1 MSAMRVSVRGVIFGS
16 LLCMFLV
23 SLGIGSVSAAD
34 TTTIGQVTVT
44 GYDVNPKVFFPGD
57 TGILT
62 IKLKNSGTTPVNID
76 MPTLLGGEFL
86 FLNSKT
92 MVPIGTLG
100 GGGETSVSLQIKPS
114 GVISSGMAYPYFSV
128 GYTIEGGGSTSNPVR
143 VQIPIQIDST
153 TLDIQ
158 LIEKPNMVAAG
169 SMGKYKLRIGNPRAA
184 DITGLSVSIG
194 GQGISTRQEGYFL
207 GTITANNY
215 TDIEIDLAVQG
226 SAGGS
231 MYPSTPDANV
241 DLMLPSYDDM
251 EVGNMDMPVFDGGI
265 SPRAAS
271 VSSMTGGSGS
281 SSGGGGS
288 AMLVVTADYRNG
300 QNTHRSVV
308 EIPVTASGTSSVVIS
323 DLVATKY
330 EGMHKVTGS
339 VYNPGLRDIS
349 SVVVVAG
356 PPAIPQGSYQAAL
369 GVVEGNDNGEFELK
383 FSVKGTPDSVPI
395 IVTYQDEMGMYHQ
408 EQNSVSIINYDP
420 EPTET
425 VSGYPIAGQSSILI
439 PAFVVV
445 GALALGAVFRSR
457 KE

>member
-1 MSAMRVSVRGVIFGS
+1 
-16 LLCMFLV
+16 MFLV
-23 SLGIGSVSAAD
+23 LLCIGSVSAED
-34 TTTIGQVTVT
+34 TTSGQVIVT

-62 IKLKNSGTTPVNID
+62 VKLKNTGTTPVNVD
-76 MPTLLGGEFL
+76 MPTLLGGDFL

-153 TLDIQ
+153 VLDIQ

-184 DITGLSVSIG
+184 DISGLSVSIG

-231 MYPSTPDANV
+231 MYPSTPNDDSGV
-241 DLMLPSYDDM
+241 MLPSYDGVDSGA
-251 EVGNMDMPVFDGGI
+251 VVMPELGGGI
-265 SPRAAS
+265 SPRAVSAS
-271 VSSMTGGSGS
+271 TAMTGGG

-288 AMLVVTADYRNG
+288 ATLVVTADYRNG
-300 QNTHRSVV
+300 QNAHQSVV

-330 EGMHKVTGS
+330 EDTYKVTGS

-369 GVVEGNDNGEFELK
+369 GVVEGNDNGQFELN
-383 FSVKGTPDSVPI
+383 FTVKGTPTAVPI

-408 EQNSVSIINYDP
+408 EKNSVSIINYDP

-425 VSGYPIAGQSSILI
+425 MSGYPIAGQSSVLI
-439 PAFVVV
+439 PAFAVV
-445 GALALGAVFRSR
+445 GMVALGAVFRSR